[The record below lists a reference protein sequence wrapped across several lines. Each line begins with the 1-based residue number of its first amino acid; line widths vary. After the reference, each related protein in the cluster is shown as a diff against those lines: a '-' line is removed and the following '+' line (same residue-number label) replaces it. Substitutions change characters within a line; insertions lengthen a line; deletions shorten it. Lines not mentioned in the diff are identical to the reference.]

1 MLRLM
6 VALAAIPPRAD
17 GAESPVPSRRRLPG
31 TAEIVGPDGAIVCA
45 QCVIADRMF
54 KRMRGL
60 LGRSHLDE
68 GTGILL
74 QPAPSIHT
82 LFMRFAID
90 VVFLDRER
98 KIVGISHTLR
108 PWRVAGARRA
118 VAALELPAGTA
129 VRHGLAIGDILA
141 VETE

>member
-17 GAESPVPSRRRLPG
+17 GAESPVPSRRRPAG
-31 TAEIVGPDGAIVCA
+31 TAEIVGPGGTVVCA

-60 LGRSHLDE
+60 LGRTHLDE

-74 QPAPSIHT
+74 EPAPSVHT

-98 KIVGISHTLR
+98 RIVGISHTLQ
-108 PWRVAGARRA
+108 PWRFAGARRA
-118 VAALELPAGTA
+118 RAALELPAGTA
-129 VRHGLAIGDILA
+129 ERHGLGIGDVLTI
-141 VETE
+141 ETA